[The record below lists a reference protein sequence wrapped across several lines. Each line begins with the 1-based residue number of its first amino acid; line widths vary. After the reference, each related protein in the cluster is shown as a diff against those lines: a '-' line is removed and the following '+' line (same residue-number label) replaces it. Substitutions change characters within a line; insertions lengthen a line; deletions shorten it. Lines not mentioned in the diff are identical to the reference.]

1 MSAERSRRAVI
12 VSHSREVGGAEVY
25 VENLTRHLAQDSRAG
40 WEPEFILRRDAA
52 VDGLATSVAR
62 WAPVARLDFGRPSDL
77 LEIARRIRSAALVH
91 LNLSYPTG
99 KYPFGVA
106 LLARSMRRPLV
117 VTHHLALKVGAPW
130 RQLMTWMGPQ
140 AHHISVSRH
149 SASVLVIDYGY
160 KLEGIE
166 VIHNGVDTRLF
177 HPASGDERARVRR
190 AAGQRLSGRP
200 WDDDVLLACTV
211 ARLSRQKGL
220 FDLIEAAAGLARE
233 SPHLKMVIL
242 GEGEQRRT
250 LRERIN
256 TLGLQ
261 DQVLLA
267 GVLPRHEVAEW
278 LAASDLFVLPSRYE
292 GGPATAL
299 MEAMSSGCAVVAT
312 DVSGTSELVSD
323 ESLGLLVPP
332 QDSRALAA
340 AIRKLLASSDL
351 RITLARRAREKV
363 LAEFTIEAC
372 MKRTEEVLERTLSR
386 PASW

>member
-1 MSAERSRRAVI
+1 MGPCGDRIRGRVRPHAPAAEVSAQHSRRVVI
-12 VSHSREVGGAEVY
+12 VSHSREVGGAEVF
-25 VENLTRHLAQDSRAG
+25 VENLIRHLAQVSKAG

-62 WAPVARLDFGRPSDL
+62 WAPVARLDFGRPSDF

-130 RQLMTWMGPQ
+130 HQLMTWMGPQ
-140 AHHISVSRH
+140 AQHISVSRH

-177 HPASGDERARVRR
+177 HPASGDERSHVRR
-190 AAGQRLSGRP
+190 TAGQKLTGQP
-200 WDDDVLLACTV
+200 WNDDVLLSCTV

-220 FDLIEAAAGLARE
+220 FDLVEAAADLAKE
-233 SPHLKMVIL
+233 SPNLKMVIL
-242 GEGEQRRT
+242 GDGEQRRT
-250 LRERIN
+250 LRDRIRA
-256 TLGLQ
+256 LRLQ
-261 DQVLLA
+261 DQLLLA
-267 GVLPRHEVAEW
+267 GALPRTEVAEW
-278 LAASDLFVLPSRYE
+278 LAAADLFVLPSRYE

-299 MEAMSSGCAVVAT
+299 MEAMSCGCAVVAT
-312 DVSGTSELVSD
+312 DVSGTNELVTD
-323 ESLGLLVPP
+323 DSLGLLVPP
-332 QDSRALAA
+332 QDPPALAV
-340 AIRKLLASSDL
+340 AIRKLLTDAKL
-351 RITLARRAREKV
+351 RTSLAGRAREKV
-363 LAEFTIEAC
+363 LAEF
-372 MKRTEEVLERTLSR
+372 
-386 PASW
+386 

>member
-1 MSAERSRRAVI
+1 M
-12 VSHSREVGGAEVY
+12 
-25 VENLTRHLAQDSRAG
+25 
-40 WEPEFILRRDAA
+40 
-52 VDGLATSVAR
+52 
-62 WAPVARLDFGRPSDL
+62 
-77 LEIARRIRSAALVH
+77 
-91 LNLSYPTG
+91 
-99 KYPFGVA
+99 A

-130 RQLMTWMGPQ
+130 HQLMTWMGPQ
-140 AHHISVSRH
+140 AQHISVSRH

-160 KLEGIE
+160 SLKRIQ

-177 HPASGDERARVRR
+177 HPATHEEHAKLRR
-190 AAGQRLSGRP
+190 AAGEKLTGQP

-220 FDLIEAAAGLARE
+220 FDLIEAAAELVKE
-233 SPHLKMVIL
+233 SPNLRMVVL

-256 TLGLQ
+256 ALGLQ
-261 DQVLLA
+261 DQLLLA
-267 GVLPRHEVAEW
+267 GALPRVEVAEW

-299 MEAMSSGCAVVAT
+299 MEAMACGCAVVAT
-312 DVSGTSELVSD
+312 DVSGTSELVTD

-332 QDSRALAA
+332 QDPSGLAD
-340 AIRKLLASSDL
+340 AIRKLLANSEL
-351 RITLARRAREKV
+351 RASLARRAREKV

-372 MKRTEEVLERTLSR
+372 MKRTEEVLERTLSGPTNR
-386 PASW
+386 